1 MERRRIRPRTAQPP
15 AEEPAAIP
23 TGATSPPPAQ
33 ARVHVSWGALSQD
46 VDLQGMTVAEAHR
59 SLREPMHI
67 APGAEPLVNGR
78 ETGAD
83 YVLEPNDR
91 IEWVMRTGEKG
102 IR

>member
-1 MERRRIRPRTAQPP
+1 MERRRVRPRTA
-15 AEEPAAIP
+15 
-23 TGATSPPPAQ
+23 PPPAVEPAEVPTAAAPAPPRP

-46 VDLQGMTVAEAHR
+46 VDLQGMTVTQALR

-67 APGAEPLVNGR
+67 APEAQALVNGH
-78 ETGAD
+78 EIGTD

>member
-1 MERRRIRPRTAQPP
+1 MERRHIRPATAQPP
-15 AEEPAAIP
+15 AVEPAEVP
-23 TGATSPPPAQ
+23 TAAAPAPPRP

-46 VDLQGMTVAEAHR
+46 VDLQGMTVTQALR
-59 SLREPMHI
+59 SLGELHI
-67 APGAEPLVNGR
+67 APEAQPLVNGH
-78 ETGAD
+78 EIGTD

>member
-1 MERRRIRPRTAQPP
+1 MQVPKSVRILGKTYTVEAGRQGRDETNP
-15 AEEPAAIP
+15 
-23 TGATSPPPAQ
+23 
-33 ARVHVSWGALSQD
+33 LSCRGILGLNHTVQ
-46 VDLQGMTVAEAHR
+46 QCMTVAEAHR

-78 ETGAD
+78 ETAAD